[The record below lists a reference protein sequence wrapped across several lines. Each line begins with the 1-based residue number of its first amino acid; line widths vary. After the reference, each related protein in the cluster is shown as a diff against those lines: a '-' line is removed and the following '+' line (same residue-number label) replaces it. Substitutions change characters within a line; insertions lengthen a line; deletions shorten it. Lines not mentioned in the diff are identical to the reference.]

1 MRRVNASSHR
11 RTRAI
16 AAALLLVRA
25 SVVSADG
32 ASAPDPSALW
42 ERGLVIQRFPDLR
55 AEATLATAFP
65 SGEQVTLELR
75 IVAMVQ
81 PDGTSRMALARVT
94 SGGPLRDS
102 AFLTVENSRAADDLW
117 FYLPAV
123 GSPRRLASSNLADS
137 YLGSEFR
144 YGDLVQPEP
153 GDYVATLRG
162 EEVVE
167 GEPCWIIEVTPR
179 EARVSRDTGLARET
193 LWLRQSNLVE
203 RKVEQ
208 YDRRGALLKVLDVPR
223 LYTDPG
229 SGKIFALE
237 RRVRNVQTHAVST
250 VVFENVQANRGVSAD
265 LFSPARLAD
274 RSWE

>member
-1 MRRVNASSHR
+1 MGGVNSTAHRRVTAIVVLLAAS
-11 RTRAI
+11 T
-16 AAALLLVRA
+16 AAFAA
-25 SVVSADG
+25 PAPE
-32 ASAPDPSALW
+32 PDPSGLW
-42 ERGLVIQRFPDLR
+42 ERGLAIQRFPDLQ
-55 AEATLATAFP
+55 AEAALATTFP
-65 SGEQVTLELR
+65 SGEQVTLQLR
-75 IVAMVQ
+75 LIAMFQ
-81 PDGTSRMALARVT
+81 PDGTSRMALVRVI

-102 AFLTVENSRAADDLW
+102 AFLTVERPRAADDLW

-123 GSPRRLASSNLADS
+123 GSPRRLTSSNLADS

-153 GDYVATLRG
+153 GDYLVTLRG
-162 EEVVE
+162 EEIVE
-167 GEPCWIIEVTPR
+167 GEPCWAIEVTPR
-179 EARVSRDTGLARET
+179 DARVSRDTGLARET
-193 LWLRQSNLVE
+193 LWLRQNTLVE

-223 LYTDPG
+223 LYSDPG

-237 RRVRNVQTHAVST
+237 RRVRNIQTGAVST
-250 VVFENVQANRGVSAD
+250 VVFENVQANRGVSPD

>member
-1 MRRVNASSHR
+1 MGCVKFTSHQRV
-11 RTRAI
+11 
-16 AAALLLVRA
+16 AATVILLA
-25 SVVSADG
+25 VSTAAFA
-32 ASAPDPSALW
+32 ASAPEHDPNALW
-42 ERGLVIQRFPDLR
+42 ERGLAIQRFPDLQ
-55 AEATLATAFP
+55 AEAALATSFP
-65 SGEQVTLELR
+65 SGEQVTLQLR
-75 IVAMVQ
+75 LVAMFQ
-81 PDGTSRMALARVT
+81 PDGTSRMALVRVI

-102 AFLTVENSRAADDLW
+102 AFLTVERPRAADDLW

-123 GSPRRLASSNLADS
+123 GSPRRLTSSNLADS

-153 GDYVATLRG
+153 KDYLVTLRG

-167 GEPCWIIEVTPR
+167 GEPCWAIEVTPR
-179 EARVSRDTGLARET
+179 DARVSRDTGLARET
-193 LWLRQSNLVE
+193 LWLRQNTLVE

-223 LYTDPG
+223 LYADPG

-237 RRVRNVQTHAVST
+237 RRVRNVQTGVVST

>member
-1 MRRVNASSHR
+1 MLLAVAKV
-11 RTRAI
+11 AFAVP
-16 AAALLLVRA
+16 AAQT
-25 SVVSADG
+25 
-32 ASAPDPSALW
+32 DPGALW

-55 AEATLATAFP
+55 AEATLATTFP
-65 SGEQVTLELR
+65 SGEQVKLQLR
-75 IVAMVQ
+75 LVAMFQ
-81 PDGTSRMALARVT
+81 PDGTSRMALVRVT

-102 AFLTVENSRAADDLW
+102 AFLTVERPRAADDLW

-162 EEVVE
+162 EEAVE
-167 GEPCWIIEVTPR
+167 GEPCWAIEVTPR
-179 EARVSRDTGLARET
+179 DARVSRDTGLARET

-208 YDRRGALLKVLDVPR
+208 YDRRGTLLKVLDVPR

-229 SGKIFALE
+229 SGKIFSLE
-237 RRVRNVQTHAVST
+237 RRVRNVQTGVVST
-250 VVFENVQANRGVSAD
+250 VVFDNVQANRGVSPD

-274 RSWE
+274 RSWD